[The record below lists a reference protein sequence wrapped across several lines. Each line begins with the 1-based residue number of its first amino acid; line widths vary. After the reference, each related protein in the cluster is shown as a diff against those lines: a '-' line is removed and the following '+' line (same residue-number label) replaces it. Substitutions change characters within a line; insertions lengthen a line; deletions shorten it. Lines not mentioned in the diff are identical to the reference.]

1 MIELRKYIY
10 NFYFMQD
17 FLHKILEIASQKNY
31 SDVHLSTGS
40 YPLIRDHSWK
50 IQFIEK
56 GEIKRDIDT
65 GENIPILLKEDIED
79 IIWVIGGATGLEK
92 FKNNFELDI
101 SYKYWEKDR
110 YRVNCY
116 IDSNGYCVAMRR
128 IPQKIPTLEELW
140 LGEQIKQLCGKSKWL
155 ILMTGPT
162 GTGKST
168 NIAAMVDYIN
178 KTYNKHIITI
188 EDPIEFVFQNDKSII
203 NQREVGTH
211 TKSFDTAIRAC
222 LREDPDVIVIGEMR
236 DPETIKSAIT
246 LAETGHLVLST
257 LHTND
262 TVQTI
267 DRIVD
272 VFPAEQ
278 QDQIRMQF
286 AMSLL
291 AVVSQ
296 RLVPR
301 ADADARIP
309 AREILI
315 NNDAVR
321 NLIITGKNHQL
332 YSVLEVWQKDGMILM
347 DKYLVALF
355 RKNLISRETLLSF
368 SRDKDNIELLLR

>member
-1 MIELRKYIY
+1 MLLF
-10 NFYFMQD
+10 FYTYLYFFEMTD
-17 FLHKILEIASQKNY
+17 FLNQILSIASQKKY
-31 SDVHLSTGS
+31 SDVHLSTWA
-40 YPLIRDHSWK
+40 YPLIRDHSGK
-50 IQFIEK
+50 IQ
-56 GEIKRDIDT
+56 DIDEIVNET
-65 GENIPILLKEDIED
+65 WESIKIPVLSKEQIESIILSIAWE
-79 IIWVIGGATGLEK
+79 GGLQK
-92 FKNNFELDI
+92 FKETFELDV
-101 SYKYWEKDR
+101 SYKYEEKER

-116 IDSNGYCVAMRR
+116 IDSNGYSIAMRS
-128 IPQKIPTLEELW
+128 IPQKIPTLEELGLW
-140 LGEQIKQLCGKSKWL
+140 EQIKQLCGKSKGL
-155 ILMTGPT
+155 VLMTGPT

-168 NIAAMVDYIN
+168 NIAAMIDYIN

-188 EDPIEFVFQNDKSII
+188 EDPIEFVFHNDKSII

-211 TKSFDTAIRAC
+211 TKSFDAAIRAC

-291 AVVSQ
+291 AIVSQ
-296 RLVPR
+296 RLLPR
-301 ADADARIP
+301 QDADARIA

-332 YSVLEVWQKDGMILM
+332 YSVLEVGQKDGMILM
-347 DKYLVALF
+347 DKYLVALY
-355 RKNLISRETLLSF
+355 RKNLISKESLLSF
-368 SRDKDNIELLLR
+368 SRDKENIELLLR